1 MSIEEMQIP
10 TLSNAD
16 QSNKKWE
23 KLTEEV
29 ETGNHDFDEGI
40 GDYVAFEDEEN
51 YQNQNEVSA
60 DQLKLAKERF
70 AAEVQQKRGKGVLGF
85 IRRRVA

>member
-16 QSNKKWE
+16 QDSKKWE
-23 KLTEEV
+23 QLSEEV
-29 ETGNHDFDEGI
+29 EVGNYDFE
-40 GDYVAFEDEEN
+40 AFKDEES
-51 YQNQNEVSA
+51 YQNKNEVSE
-60 DQLKLAKERF
+60 DQLRQAKERF

-85 IRRRVA
+85 IRRRIA

>member
-16 QSNKKWE
+16 QDSKKWE
-23 KLTEEV
+23 QLSEEV
-29 ETGNHDFDEGI
+29 EVGNYDFE
-40 GDYVAFEDEEN
+40 AFKDEES
-51 YQNQNEVSA
+51 YQNKNEISE
-60 DQLKLAKERF
+60 DQLRQAKERF

-85 IRRRVA
+85 IRRRIA

>member
-16 QSNKKWE
+16 QDSKKWE
-23 KLTEEV
+23 QLSEEV
-29 ETGNHDFDEGI
+29 EVGNYDFE
-40 GDYVAFEDEEN
+40 AFKDEES
-51 YQNQNEVSA
+51 YQNKNEISE
-60 DQLKLAKERF
+60 DQLKQAKERF

-85 IRRRVA
+85 IRRRIA

>member
-16 QSNKKWE
+16 QSTQKWE
-23 KLTEEV
+23 QLAEEV
-29 ETGNHDFDEGI
+29 ETGNHNFEDYIAFD
-40 GDYVAFEDEEN
+40 DEEN
-51 YQNQNEVSA
+51 YQNKNEISA
-60 DQLKLAKERF
+60 EQLKQAKERF

>member
-16 QSNKKWE
+16 QSAQKWE
-23 KLTEEV
+23 QLAEEV
-29 ETGNHDFDEGI
+29 ETGNHNFE
-40 GDYVAFEDEEN
+40 DYIAFEDEEN

-60 DQLKLAKERF
+60 EQLKQAKERF

>member
-10 TLSNAD
+10 TLSNVN

-23 KLTEEV
+23 KLAEEV

-70 AAEVQQKRGKGVLGF
+70 AAEVQQKRGRGVLGF